1 MSSGIL
7 YGLSAYVLWGLFPLF
22 FKQLQAATALE
33 VVLHRMVW
41 SLAFVLIVLA
51 ALRRFAW
58 LGDVRRSPALL
69 GKFAVSALLLAAN
82 WLTYIWAVNNG
93 HVLDA
98 SLGYFILPLINVALG
113 FVFLHERPR
122 KAQWAAFALAASGVL
137 WLALQSGHVPWIALL
152 LALSFGFYGLMRKT
166 ATLGALEGMSL
177 ETLLLAPVALAL
189 LLWGGWVAGT
199 GPGGA
204 PGPLGPWPAHDA
216 HTWLFFVLSGPVTA
230 IPLLLFAAGARRV
243 PLSTMG
249 FLQYITPSILALMG
263 VFLYNEPFAGPR
275 AVGFAFI
282 WTALVLYTAEGLWA
296 GRRAAKLAT
305 HTEAEGAA
313 QPAR

>member
-7 YGLSAYVLWGLFPLF
+7 YGLSAYVLWGMFPLF
-22 FKQLQAATALE
+22 FKQLQAASAIE

-41 SLAFVLIVLA
+41 SLVFVLIVLA
-51 ALRRFAW
+51 VLRRWNW

-69 GKFAVSALLLAAN
+69 GKFAVSALLLAGN
-82 WLTYIWAVNNG
+82 WLSYVWAVNNG

-113 FVFLHERPR
+113 FIFLHERPR
-122 KAQWAAFALAASGVL
+122 KAQWVAFALAASGVL
-137 WLALQSGHVPWIALL
+137 WMAVQSGHVPWLALL
-152 LALSFGFYGLMRKT
+152 IAMTFGFYGLMRKT

-177 ETLLLAPVALAL
+177 ETMLLAPLAVVAL
-189 LLWGGWVAGT
+189 LWAGPS
-199 GPGGA
+199 GPGSQ
-204 PGPLGPWPAHDA
+204 WPAHDA
-216 HTWLFFVLSGPVTA
+216 HTWLFFLLSGPVTA

-263 VFLYNEPFAGPR
+263 VFLYGEPFAGPR
-275 AVGFAFI
+275 AVGFVFI
-282 WTALVLYTAEGLWA
+282 WVALALYTAEGLWA
-296 GRRAAKLAT
+296 GLRAA
-305 HTEAEGAA
+305 AA
-313 QPAR
+313 RAAAAA

>member
-7 YGLSAYVLWGLFPLF
+7 YGLSAYVLWGMFPLF
-22 FKQLQAATALE
+22 FKQLQAASAIE

-41 SLAFVLIVLA
+41 SLVFVLIVLA
-51 ALRRFAW
+51 VLRRWNW

-69 GKFAVSALLLAAN
+69 GKFAVSALLLAGN
-82 WLTYIWAVNNG
+82 WLSYVWAVNNG

-113 FVFLHERPR
+113 FIFLHERPR
-122 KAQWAAFALAASGVL
+122 KAQWVAFALAATGVL
-137 WLALQSGHVPWIALL
+137 WMAVQSGHVPWLALL
-152 LALSFGFYGLMRKT
+152 IAMTFGFYGLMRKT

-177 ETLLLAPVALAL
+177 ETMLLAPLAVVAL
-189 LLWGGWVAGT
+189 LWAGPS
-199 GPGGA
+199 GPGSQ
-204 PGPLGPWPAHDA
+204 WPAHDA
-216 HTWLFFVLSGPVTA
+216 HTWLFFLLSGPVTA

-263 VFLYNEPFAGPR
+263 VFLYDEPFAGPR
-275 AVGFAFI
+275 AVGFVLI
-282 WTALVLYTAEGLWA
+282 WAALALYTAEGLWA
-296 GRRAAKLAT
+296 GRRAALKNQAKQAAT
-305 HTEAEGAA
+305 A
-313 QPAR
+313 

>member
-7 YGLSAYVLWGLFPLF
+7 YGLSAYVLWGMFPLF
-22 FKQLQAATALE
+22 FKQLQAASAIE

-51 ALRRFAW
+51 VLRRWNW

-69 GKFAVSALLLAAN
+69 GKFAVSALLLAGN
-82 WLTYIWAVNNG
+82 WLSYVWAVNNG

-113 FVFLHERPR
+113 FIFLHERPR
-122 KAQWAAFALAASGVL
+122 KAQWVAFALAATGVL
-137 WLALQSGHVPWIALL
+137 WMAVQSGHVPWLALL
-152 LALSFGFYGLMRKT
+152 IAMTFGFYGLMRKT

-177 ETLLLAPVALAL
+177 ETMLLAPLAVVAL
-189 LLWGGWVAGT
+189 LWAGPS
-199 GPGGA
+199 GPGSQ
-204 PGPLGPWPAHDA
+204 WPAHDA
-216 HTWLFFVLSGPVTA
+216 HTWLFFLLSGPVTA

-263 VFLYNEPFAGPR
+263 VFLYGEPFAGPR
-275 AVGFAFI
+275 AVGFVFI
-282 WTALVLYTAEGLWA
+282 WVALALYTAEGLWA
-296 GRRAAKLAT
+296 GRRAA
-305 HTEAEGAA
+305 AA
-313 QPAR
+313 RAAAAA

>member
-7 YGLSAYVLWGLFPLF
+7 YGLSAYVLWGMFPLF
-22 FKQLQAATALE
+22 FKQLQAASAIE

-41 SLAFVLIVLA
+41 SLVFVLIVLA
-51 ALRRFAW
+51 VLRRWNW

-69 GKFAVSALLLAAN
+69 GKFAVSALLLAGN
-82 WLTYIWAVNNG
+82 WLSYVWAVNNG

-113 FVFLHERPR
+113 FIFLHERPR
-122 KAQWAAFALAASGVL
+122 KAQWVAFALAATGVL
-137 WLALQSGHVPWIALL
+137 WMAVQSGHVPWLALL
-152 LALSFGFYGLMRKT
+152 IAMTFGFYGLMRKT

-177 ETLLLAPVALAL
+177 ETMLLAPLAVVAL
-189 LLWGGWVAGT
+189 LWAGPS
-199 GPGGA
+199 GPGSQ
-204 PGPLGPWPAHDA
+204 WPAHDA
-216 HTWLFFVLSGPVTA
+216 HTWLFFLLSGPVTA

-263 VFLYNEPFAGPR
+263 VFLYGETFAGPR
-275 AVGFAFI
+275 AVGFVFI
-282 WTALVLYTAEGLWA
+282 WVALLLYTAEGLWA
-296 GRRAAKLAT
+296 GRRAA
-305 HTEAEGAA
+305 AA
-313 QPAR
+313 RAAAAA

>member
-7 YGLSAYVLWGLFPLF
+7 YGLSAYVLWGMFPLF
-22 FKQLQAATALE
+22 FKQLQAASAIE

-41 SLAFVLIVLA
+41 SLVFVLIVLA
-51 ALRRFAW
+51 VLRRWNW
-58 LGDVRRSPALL
+58 LGDVRRSPALV
-69 GKFAVSALLLAAN
+69 GKFAVSALLLAGN
-82 WLTYIWAVNNG
+82 WLSYVWAVNNG

-122 KAQWAAFALAASGVL
+122 KAQWVAFALAASGVL
-137 WLALQSGHVPWIALL
+137 WMAVQSGHVPWLALL
-152 LALSFGFYGLMRKT
+152 IAMTFGFYGLMRKT

-177 ETLLLAPVALAL
+177 ETMLLAPLAVVA
-189 LLWGGWVAGT
+189 LLWGGPS
-199 GPGGA
+199 GPGSQ
-204 PGPLGPWPAHDA
+204 WPAHDA
-216 HTWLFFVLSGPVTA
+216 HTWLFFLLSGPVTA

-263 VFLYNEPFAGPR
+263 VFLYGEPFAGPR
-275 AVGFAFI
+275 AVGFVLI
-282 WTALVLYTAEGLWA
+282 WVALALYTAEGLWA
-296 GRRAAKLAT
+296 GRRAA
-305 HTEAEGAA
+305 AA
-313 QPAR
+313 AMAAA

>member
-7 YGLSAYVLWGLFPLF
+7 YGLSAYVLWGMFPLF
-22 FKQLQAATALE
+22 FKQLQAASAIE

-41 SLAFVLIVLA
+41 SLVFVLIVLA
-51 ALRRFAW
+51 VLRRWNW

-69 GKFAVSALLLAAN
+69 GKFAVSALLLAGN
-82 WLTYIWAVNNG
+82 WLSYVWAVNNG

-113 FVFLHERPR
+113 FIFLHERPR
-122 KAQWAAFALAASGVL
+122 KAQWAAFALAATGVL
-137 WLALQSGHVPWIALL
+137 WMAVQSGHVPWLALL
-152 LALSFGFYGLMRKT
+152 IAMTFGFYGLMRKT

-177 ETLLLAPVALAL
+177 ETMLLAPLAVVAL
-189 LLWGGWVAGT
+189 LWAGPS
-199 GPGGA
+199 GPGSQ
-204 PGPLGPWPAHDA
+204 WPAHDA
-216 HTWLFFVLSGPVTA
+216 HTWLFFLLSGPVTA

-263 VFLYNEPFAGPR
+263 AFLYGETFAGPR
-275 AVGFAFI
+275 AVGFVFI
-282 WTALVLYTAEGLWA
+282 WVALALYTAEGLWA
-296 GRRAAKLAT
+296 GRRAA
-305 HTEAEGAA
+305 AA
-313 QPAR
+313 RAAAAA

>member
-7 YGLSAYVLWGLFPLF
+7 YGLSAYVLWGMFPLF
-22 FKQLQAATALE
+22 FKQLQAASAIE

-41 SLAFVLIVLA
+41 SLVFVLIVLA
-51 ALRRFAW
+51 VLRRWNW

-69 GKFAVSALLLAAN
+69 GKFAVSALLLAGN
-82 WLTYIWAVNNG
+82 WLSYVWAVNNG

-113 FVFLHERPR
+113 FIFLHERPR
-122 KAQWAAFALAASGVL
+122 KAQWVAFALAATGVL
-137 WLALQSGHVPWIALL
+137 WMAVQSGHVPWLALL
-152 LALSFGFYGLMRKT
+152 IAMTFGFYGLMRKT

-177 ETLLLAPVALAL
+177 ETMLLAPLAVVAL
-189 LLWGGWVAGT
+189 LWAGPS
-199 GPGGA
+199 GPGSQ
-204 PGPLGPWPAHDA
+204 WPAHDA
-216 HTWLFFVLSGPVTA
+216 HTWLFFLLSGPVTA

-263 VFLYNEPFAGPR
+263 VFLYGETFAGPR
-275 AVGFAFI
+275 AVGFVFI
-282 WTALVLYTAEGLWA
+282 WVALALYTAEGLWA
-296 GRRAAKLAT
+296 GRRAAPPPPPLRRR
-305 HTEAEGAA
+305 AA
-313 QPAR
+313 AAA

>member
-7 YGLSAYVLWGLFPLF
+7 YGLSAYVLWGMFPLF
-22 FKQLQAATALE
+22 FKQLQAASAIE

-41 SLAFVLIVLA
+41 SLVFVLIVLA
-51 ALRRFAW
+51 VLRRWNW

-69 GKFAVSALLLAAN
+69 GKFAVSALLLAGN
-82 WLTYIWAVNNG
+82 WLSYVWAVSNG

-113 FVFLHERPR
+113 FIFLHERPR
-122 KAQWAAFALAASGVL
+122 KAQWAAFALAATGVL
-137 WLALQSGHVPWIALL
+137 WMAVQSGHVPWLALL
-152 LALSFGFYGLMRKT
+152 IAMTFGFYGLMRKT

-177 ETLLLAPVALAL
+177 ETMLLAPLAVVAL
-189 LLWGGWVAGT
+189 LWAGPS
-199 GPGGA
+199 GPGSQ
-204 PGPLGPWPAHDA
+204 WPAHDA
-216 HTWLFFVLSGPVTA
+216 HTWLFFLLSGPVTA

-263 VFLYNEPFAGPR
+263 VYLYGETFAGPR
-275 AVGFAFI
+275 AVGFVFI
-282 WTALVLYTAEGLWA
+282 WVALALYTAEGLWA
-296 GRRAAKLAT
+296 GRRAA
-305 HTEAEGAA
+305 AA
-313 QPAR
+313 RSAAAA